1 MSEPIKVGDLVAVKK
16 ACCIAMMAHPIF
28 TVGGFESFQG
38 WRIVCRSC
46 LQTFPDASFA
56 TVAGARNS
64 EGEFHVPISWLKRIP
79 PLSELDDVK
88 HDEEIT
94 A

>member
-1 MSEPIKVGDLVAVKK
+1 VSEPIKAGDLCLVIRSNGAPW
-16 ACCIAMMAHPIF
+16 MAGYVVTCKGHSDECAEDETVIHHPGVLLWSKDISIIP
-28 TVGGFESFQG
+28 V
-38 WRIVCRSC
+38 
-46 LQTFPDASFA
+46 
-56 TVAGARNS
+56 
-64 EGEFHVPISWLKRIP
+64 SWLKRIP